1 VHSTRRGS
9 GPVRALRVRVAVSGA
24 HSTGK
29 STLIASFLAE
39 RPEYAHEPEAF
50 EALADDVDLT
60 HTEGPTREGLALL
73 LRHTIETVVRYRA
86 GESVVFE
93 RSPVD
98 YLAYSASSVRSWSR
112 DERSAFRSEHVP
124 EVREVLG
131 YLDLIVLLPAPKNGV
146 EGRVGESPA
155 FRRRVDQALR
165 AALLDDEYDLFDGA
179 DSPRVLEL
187 HPDPGRQLASLLELT
202 RMATA

>member
-1 VHSTRRGS
+1 
-9 GPVRALRVRVAVSGA
+9 
-24 HSTGK
+24 
-29 STLIASFLAE
+29 
-39 RPEYAHEPEAF
+39 
-50 EALADDVDLT
+50 
-60 HTEGPTREGLALL
+60 

-98 YLAYSASSVRSWSR
+98 YLAYSAASVRSWSKG
-112 DERSAFRSEHVP
+112 ERATFLSEHLANG
-124 EVREVLG
+124 RESMRN
-131 YLDLIVLLPAPKNGV
+131 LDLVVLLPVARIP
-146 EGRVGESPA
+146 GRAGESPA